1 MGYINYIRYN
11 CIQVH
16 VCNST
21 STYCA
26 FLSINLFQKPY
37 SKVFCLVSGE
47 QARNVAFI
55 VHTWPFLS
63 GDVSLVTILLQLRK
77 KKLSSIRFVVIPDVF
92 LSVGF

>member
-1 MGYINYIRYN
+1 MGYISYIRCN

-47 QARNVAFI
+47 HARNFALVM
-55 VHTWPFLS
+55 HTWPFFQVMFHWTQFCYS
-63 GDVSLVTILLQLRK
+63 
-77 KKLSSIRFVVIPDVF
+77 
-92 LSVGF
+92 

>member
-37 SKVFCLVSGE
+37 SKVFLAGSMFE
-47 QARNVAFI
+47 
-55 VHTWPFLS
+55 
-63 GDVSLVTILLQLRK
+63 ILLSLCIHGHFFQVMFHWSQFVTVK
-77 KKLSSIRFVVIPDVF
+77 KKKSCLASGS
-92 LSVGF
+92 L

>member
-47 QARNVAFI
+47 HA
-55 VHTWPFLS
+55 
-63 GDVSLVTILLQLRK
+63 
-77 KKLSSIRFVVIPDVF
+77 
-92 LSVGF
+92 